1 MYNKINDTIITT
13 LGINA
18 LPVEQQ
24 KEAIER
30 LGGIV
35 YQEVM
40 IRVLDQ
46 MEEEDKNE
54 FEKLLA
60 TNPDPETMFKFLAEK
75 VPEIDT
81 IVTEEAEKLRGEATE
96 IMGQIGQ

>member
-1 MYNKINDTIITT
+1 MYNTINNTIITT

-18 LPVEQQ
+18 LPVDQQ

-30 LGGIV
+30 LGGLV

-40 IRVLDQ
+40 LRVVDQ
-46 MEEEDKNE
+46 MEEADKDE

-60 TNPDPETMFKFLAEK
+60 TNPDPETMFEFIAEK
-75 VPEIDT
+75 VPEVDT
-81 IVTEEAEKLRGEATE
+81 IVKEEAEKLRGEASE
-96 IMGQIGQ
+96 IMGQIG